1 MCPDCSR
8 DGSKPQATKPLVFEE
23 NGGAAGLCF
32 MTIKMM
38 IGLLPA
44 LLLVACHQENPAAD
58 LPLPEYTVAVMAP
71 KVEDVTVYGEWI
83 GRLVPEVSVDIL
95 PRVDGHIV
103 ERFFTNGQQVKK
115 GELLYRLDDT
125 LYAEALQQ
133 ARQNEAVAK
142 VQAQEALQNVD
153 YYRPL
158 VNDGAV
164 ARQTYTEALRKE
176 EAAQA
181 SLRAA
186 QAAVAQAQTDVAY
199 CELYAP
205 VTGIA
210 GFAEADVGSYVS
222 PSGNPLVTVYG
233 VQPIRVN
240 FSISEQDWLKQ
251 GGSNGTL
258 RPGTEVEVL
267 TADGSLYPHKAR
279 IIGVDNAV
287 SATLGTLQM
296 EAQLPNPDSLLRPGM
311 FVKVRAVTDEVKNA
325 LMVPQSA
332 IVSQQGQQFVL
343 ALQQDN
349 KVALIPVQTGASRGD
364 MVQVLGEVTPDMRI
378 VVSGTQQALMAAA
391 GRATLKV

>member
-1 MCPDCSR
+1 
-8 DGSKPQATKPLVFEE
+8 
-23 NGGAAGLCF
+23 

-142 VQAQEALQNVD
+142 VQAQEAVQNVD

-158 VNDGAV
+158 VNEGAV

-205 VTGIA
+205 VTGIV

-311 FVKVRAVTDEVKNA
+311 FVKVRAVTDEVKHA

-349 KVALIPVQTGASRGD
+349 KVALIPVQTGAAQGD

-391 GRATLKV
+391 GRATLKVH